1 MNDKLLVSLEGG
13 IKRITFNRPE
23 RRNALDFES
32 FAALSRAMDE
42 SESDG
47 TRVVI
52 LTGAGEAFCSGLD
65 LASISP
71 AELASFDL
79 AAKVR
84 ELINPP
90 VLKMRQLSVPVIAR
104 IHGPAVGIGLSY
116 ALAADVRIASPDATL
131 SQSFVRIGLMPDGGS
146 TFFLPRLI
154 GAARAFEMMA
164 TGSTVSAQEAFAL
177 GLVNRVVPFAELD
190 AAVDALA
197 AQLAASPQPALSRI
211 KGALSRAESEE
222 LAVALDYEA
231 EGQAEC
237 LRSADFREGVAAF
250 ASKRKPVFGVR

>member
-1 MNDKLLVSLEGG
+1 MTDKLLVSLESG

-23 RRNALDFES
+23 RRNALDFDS
-32 FAALSRAMDE
+32 FAAFARAVAE
-42 SESDG
+42 SADDG

-52 LTGAGEAFCSGLD
+52 MTGAGEAFCSGLD

-71 AELASFDL
+71 AELASLDL
-79 AAKVR
+79 AGKVR

-90 VLKMRQLSVPVIAR
+90 VLKLRQLSVPVIAR

-116 ALAADVRIASPDATL
+116 ALAADVRLASQQAAF

-154 GAARAFEMMA
+154 GTARAFELMA
-164 TGSTVSAQEAFAL
+164 TGATISADEAL
-177 GLVNRVVPFAELD
+177 VVGLVNRVVPLAELD
-190 AAVDALA
+190 ATVDALA
-197 AQLAASPQPALSRI
+197 SQLAAAPQPSLSRI
-211 KGALSRAESEE
+211 KGAQSRTELEE
-222 LAVALDYEA
+222 LAAALDYEA

-237 LRSADFREGVAAF
+237 LRSADFREGVKAF
-250 ASKRKPVFGVR
+250 AEKRAPNFGGR